1 MNARFSTILGARGLV
16 GSHLAYT
23 LQQQGEET
31 WCPDRSEQ
39 DLLFKRPLG
48 TVYYCAGLTADFAQ
62 RPYDAV
68 EAHVSLLSSI
78 LKYAEFERLVYLSST
93 RLYDSL
99 GAINATED
107 VTLNF
112 SVADPR
118 HLYDLSKALGENLC
132 LRYSEG
138 RGKVARLS
146 CVLGKSLD
154 DDGFLP
160 GLLKQCLGNE
170 SVKVNSSPHFVRDY
184 IGLDDVVALLIKV
197 GQSGTQD
204 IYNVASGLNIE
215 NSQVFSVIEQ
225 ITGCQLQTTSVATCA
240 APLINIQRIKEE
252 FGFSPVGIQ
261 PLLEELAAS
270 LGSTRF

>member
-1 MNARFSTILGARGLV
+1 MNARFSTVLGARGLV

-39 DLLFKRPLG
+39 DQLFKRPLG

-154 DDGFLP
+154 DGFLP

-170 SVKVNSSPHFVRDY
+170 GVKVNSSPHFVRDY
-184 IGLDDVVALLIKV
+184 IGLDDVVALLINV
-197 GQSGTQD
+197 GQRGTQD

-261 PLLEELAAS
+261 QLLEELAAS
-270 LGSTRF
+270 RGSTRF